1 MEFRL
6 LGPLE
11 LEGDHGVVPLGS
23 GKQRALLAVL
33 LLHANE
39 QVSRERLI
47 DALWG
52 ETPPASAA
60 HSVDVYVSRLRKAL
74 HEAGANGVLA
84 TRGAGYLLH
93 VDGEH
98 YDAGRF
104 ERLLDESRASS
115 DSEQAAKL
123 LRDAL
128 ALWRGPPLVDVELEG
143 SARRSVDRL
152 EELRL
157 VALEERIEADLALGR
172 HPTVVGELQSLIAVH
187 PLRESLRAQYMRA
200 LYGAG
205 RQAEA
210 LDAYRDAHRTLAEL
224 GLEPSPE
231 LKALQRQI
239 LTHDPSLRV
248 AADRGVR
255 EPRRRGGRR
264 SWVIAGGLAVLVA
277 VVAAVLT
284 IGLTRDSGVAATVV
298 AVNDSVGLFDPA
310 TERLVAD
317 IPIGGSPS
325 NDSLVGGP
333 NIAVGLGFVWV
344 TNVDDLTLIRIDPK
358 KRAIARTIGLGGI
371 PAAVAVGHGAVW
383 VLTTPTTTLLKLDSL
398 GNIVQKIRLRRRDAL
413 PPPPFHRP
421 ASLVSGPG
429 AIWVVHGLASVAKID
444 PRTGRVLHDTVG
456 LGGVVPGE
464 IVATRDSVWVAG
476 LEQGLVVRL
485 DPRTGDVAGTTQP
498 AGGPFSFWPQLAEG
512 ADGLWATDYDED
524 LVWRI
529 NHATNRPDGSVT
541 VDRGPVGIDISH
553 GSVWVAASLGGT
565 IDRIDPSTMKLTSRA
580 EVGANPLN
588 LAHGPGGIWVTFGPT
603 TP

>member
-84 TRGAGYLLH
+84 TRGGGYLLH

-104 ERLLDESRASS
+104 ERLLDEARAA
-115 DSEQAAKL
+115 DSGEAAKL

-143 SARRSVDRL
+143 SAGRSVARL

-157 VALEERIEADLALGR
+157 LALEERIEADLTLGR
-172 HPTVVGELQSLIAVH
+172 HATMVGELQSLIDAH
-187 PLRESLRAQYMRA
+187 PFRERFRAQYIRA

-210 LDAYRDAHRTLAEL
+210 LEAYRDAHRTLAEL
-224 GLEPSPE
+224 GLVPSPE

-239 LTHDPSLRV
+239 LTHDPSLQ
-248 AADRGVR
+248 ASADRGGR
-255 EPRRRGGRR
+255 EPRRQRLRR
-264 SWVIAGGLAVLVA
+264 PWAIAGGLALLIA
-277 VVAAVLT
+277 AGAAVLT
-284 IGLTRDSGVAATVV
+284 IGLTRDSGVASTVV
-298 AVNDSVGLFDPA
+298 GVNNSVGLFDPA

-317 IPIGGSPS
+317 IPIGGSPGYS
-325 NDSLVGGP
+325 YGRNL
-333 NIAVGLGFVWV
+333 AVGLGSVWV
-344 TNVDDLTLIRIDPK
+344 TNLDDMTLIRIDPK
-358 KRAIARTIGLGGI
+358 KRAIARTVGLGGT

-383 VLTTPTTTLLKLDSL
+383 VLLAPTTTLLKLDSL
-398 GNIVQKIRLRRRDAL
+398 GNIVQRIRLRRRDAL
-413 PPPPFHRP
+413 PPPPSHMS
-421 ASLVSGPG
+421 ASVAPGPD
-429 AIWVVHGLASVAKID
+429 AMWVVHGLASVAKID
-444 PRTGRVLHDTVG
+444 PRTGRVLHDTIS
-456 LGGVVPGE
+456 LGGVLPGE
-464 IVATRDSVWVAG
+464 VVATRGTVWVAG
-476 LEQGLVVRL
+476 LDQGLVVRL
-485 DPRTGDVAGTTQP
+485 DPRTGEMLGKTQP
-498 AGGPFSFWPQLAEG
+498 AGGPLSFWSQLAEG
-512 ADGLWATDYDED
+512 ADGLWTTDYSED
-524 LVWRI
+524 LVWRL
-529 NHATNRPDGSVT
+529 NQATNRPDGSVT
-541 VDRGPVGIDISH
+541 VDHYPVGIDIYR
-553 GSVWVAASLGGT
+553 GSVWVASLDGT
-565 IDRIDPSTMKLTSRA
+565 IDRIDPKTMQLTSRA

-588 LAHGPGGIWVTFGPT
+588 LVHGPGGIWVTFGPA